1 MNQENKTARKRGA
14 EKRLAKRLAKYSLE
28 KKAFDVQLLDI
39 RKLTTMTDF
48 FVLCSADSD
57 TQVKAIVDHI
67 REKMKQRSVI
77 PWHVEGYSQLRWV
90 LLDYVDVVV
99 HVFVKDAREFYNLE
113 GLWGDAKFETIED
126 DIQPGKAGK

>member
-1 MNQENKTARKRGA
+1 MNQENKTVRKRGA

-28 KKAFDVQLLDI
+28 KKAFDVQLLDL

-67 REKMKQRSVI
+67 REKMKKRSVI

-90 LLDYVDVVV
+90 LMDYVDVVV

-113 GLWGDAKFETIED
+113 GLWGDAKFEKIED
-126 DIQPGKAGK
+126 DVHPGKAGK